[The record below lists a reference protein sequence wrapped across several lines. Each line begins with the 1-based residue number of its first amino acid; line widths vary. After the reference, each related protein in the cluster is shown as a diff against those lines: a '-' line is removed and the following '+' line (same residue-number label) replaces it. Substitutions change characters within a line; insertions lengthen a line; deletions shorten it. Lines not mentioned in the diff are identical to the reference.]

1 MSAPRR
7 LPMLL
12 LAALLLSL
20 PAPAQQSPG
29 NPVNPAVAPAQ
40 PSASPSTPAQPA
52 PAGADQAQNPS
63 VQGAGAELA
72 ETSRHAAEED
82 ENAQFK
88 QSASVRWLA
97 SLTGMSPHS
106 AYWVFI
112 VFNFVVVAGAIV
124 IVSKSSLP
132 AMFRTRTASIQRGI
146 EEARQSSQDAQRR
159 LHDIETRLAKLD
171 GEIAAM
177 RSAAEAEAVAEE
189 ARIRAAAEEE
199 AHKIAEAAGQEIE
212 AAARLARRELTA
224 YAADLAVSLAGK
236 RIQVDAATDRAL
248 VRGFVEQLG
257 QTNGSGRKKGS
268 R

>member
-12 LAALLLSL
+12 LVALLLAL
-20 PAPAQQSPG
+20 PVAAQQSPAS
-29 NPVNPAVAPAQ
+29 PASAQ
-40 PSASPSTPAQPA
+40 PAASPSNAAQASPAA
-52 PAGADQAQNPS
+52 PDQAQNPAQ
-63 VQGAGAELA
+63 QGTSAELA

-97 SLTGMSPHS
+97 SHTGLSPNS
-106 AYWVFI
+106 AYWVAI
-112 VFNFVVVAGAIV
+112 LFNFVVIAGAIV
-124 IVSKSSLP
+124 MLSKSSLP

-159 LHDIETRLAKLD
+159 LHDIEARLSRLD

-177 RSAAEAEAVAEE
+177 RSSAEAEAVAEE
-189 ARIRAAAEEE
+189 ARIRAATEEE

-212 AAARLARRELTA
+212 AAARLARRELTS
-224 YAADLAVSLAGK
+224 YAADLAVSLAGQ
-236 RIQVDAATDRAL
+236 RIQVDAATDRVL

-257 QTNGSGRKKGS
+257 QSNGSGRKKGE